1 MAKTSTQQQ
10 AHVQGLLK
18 GGKTKKRKNK
28 AKESRSRTSRSG
40 NGSRLKY

>member
-1 MAKTSTQQQ
+1 MARSTTQQQ
-10 AHVQGLLK
+10 AHIQGLLK

-40 NGSRLKY
+40 NGSKLKY

>member
-1 MAKTSTQQQ
+1 MARSTTQQQ

-18 GGKTKKRKNK
+18 NGKTKSRKNT
-28 AKESRSRTSRSG
+28 AKSSRSRTSRSG

>member
-1 MAKTSTQQQ
+1 MAKSTTQQQ

-40 NGSRLKY
+40 NGSKLKY